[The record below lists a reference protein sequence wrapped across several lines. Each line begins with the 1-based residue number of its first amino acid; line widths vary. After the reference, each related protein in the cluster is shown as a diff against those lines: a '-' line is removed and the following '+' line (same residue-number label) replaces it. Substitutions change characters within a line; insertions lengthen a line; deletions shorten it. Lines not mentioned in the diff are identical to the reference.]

1 MKGHKKD
8 NKKNISSLILS
19 IIWSVNEKG
28 NKIENKSF
36 IIFLRDPIQ
45 IREKLLQEQI
55 KNYQNNFFPLLL
67 YPYNQISQKN
77 IAA

>member
-1 MKGHKKD
+1 MKEHKKD

-77 IAA
+77 ITA